1 MTTHLTIKRRIFND
15 SYFPDLQDYSSR
27 VAIFYGGAGSGKSHY
42 IADKLLIKALQEKR
56 KVLVLRKVGRTVAT
70 SIFQLLLERLDFFK
84 IKSDCRI
91 NKTNFTIELP
101 NGSLFL
107 CSGLDDSEKIKS
119 IVGITDIWMEEASEF
134 TQEDFNQLD
143 LRLRHPKASGQQII
157 LSFNPISKASWL
169 YKLFFEETSEAEAL
183 KFREKVKIH
192 HSNYRDNRFLP
203 QDYIDSLMT
212 LKTTN
217 PAYYGIYV
225 EGEFGS
231 LDKLV
236 YQNWREEDFN
246 KDEIEGVLLLGLD
259 FGYVNDK
266 TAFIASILNEE
277 QKKVYIFKCWGST
290 GLLNNEI
297 ANKIKEDGFAKS
309 LIIADSAEPKSI
321 EEIRRL
327 GVPRIQA
334 STKGPGSILQGI
346 NKVQQYELIVHPSCE
361 EVKVELLNYSWK
373 KDRKSGEYINEPVD
387 DWNHFLDA
395 LRYSFQ
401 CYSPNKR
408 LSTIDKKLLGL

>member
-1 MTTHLTIKRRIFND
+1 MTTQLTIKRRVFND

-27 VAIFYGGAGSGKSHY
+27 IAIFYGGAGSGKSHY
-42 IADKLLIKALQEKR
+42 IADKLIIKALQEKR
-56 KVLVLRKVGRTVAT
+56 KVLVLRKVGRTVTT

-84 IKSDCRI
+84 IKNDCRI

-157 LSFNPISKASWL
+157 LSFNPVSKASWL
-169 YKLFFEETSEAEAL
+169 YKLFFEETSDAEAL

-236 YQNWREEDFN
+236 YTNWVEQEFNHEE
-246 KDEIEGVLLLGLD
+246 ITGTLLLGLD
-259 FGYVNDK
+259 FGYVNDM
-266 TAFIASILNEE
+266 TAFIASILDE
-277 QKKVYIFKCWGST
+277 QNKRIYIFKEWGNT
-290 GLLNNEI
+290 GLLNNQISEG
-297 ANKIKEDGFAKS
+297 IKEMGFAKS

-334 STKGPGSILQGI
+334 SVKGPGSILQGI
-346 NKVQQYELIVHPSCE
+346 NKLQQYQLVVHPSCE
-361 EVKVELLNYSWK
+361 KTKIELMNYSWK
-373 KDRKSGEYINEPVD
+373 KDRKTGEYINEPID
-387 DWNHFLDA
+387 DWNHMLDA
-395 LRYSFQ
+395 LRYSLQ